1 MRLTCT
7 SIALPRDR
15 CRVRVTVRK
24 ARPPRHPL
32 LIPLR
37 CCRHLQGGEDGV
49 RKMVCKPNPSHKI
62 SPLTHAS
69 LSLLKMEINL
79 HITFPFRQKTHL
91 HIHHPSKSTWT
102 AHTCA
107 SAWDPLTAFEANAWS
122 KGDFWL
128 VPFSLIRCWWEPE
141 SSFSPLIIGLKAEE
155 ILENSGDSRTPKT
168 WKGVCMGKIKTPEN
182 RKVLAQNPNPQ
193 SISHTQTM
201 IPKAQKHLPTLPYKL
216 CKSFSSVL
224 HSSSFKYTYS

>member
-7 SIALPRDR
+7 SITLPRG
-15 CRVRVTVRK
+15 RVRVTVCK

-62 SPLTHAS
+62 SPLIHAS

-168 WKGVCMGKIKTPEN
+168 WKGVCMEKIKTPEN

-193 SISHTQTM
+193 SITHTQTM